1 MCVCVFRKTILPL
14 VHPCIYIHPL
24 RRPHI
29 VLLQL
34 SSYWSPFLC
43 LSDTGARYPG
53 DTLRALDFCFFDR
66 FPPTPPTPIKNLKR
80 SRQQI
85 CVLFSWWRKKKV
97 GKRIN
102 FVRFCLVPRKS
113 RTSRIVVVT
122 GRPLRLAAWRI
133 KKTKKRNGKYVAS
146 KERRDLS
153 MITFSLSPYP
163 LSPPLFSFDPFLC
176 TCFAFWII
184 LGGCERLL
192 LPSCGVGRDRK
203 RERKE
208 TNRHQIGR
216 IWATV
221 EAHQE
226 ALLFL
231 CQGGK
236 WIPTTPLSI
245 RRDR

>member
-133 KKTKKRNGKYVAS
+133 KNKEKKKRKIRGIKRETRLKYDYFQSFA
-146 KERRDLS
+146 
-153 MITFSLSPYP
+153 IPSLSPTLFARSFPVYVFCLLDYP
-163 LSPPLFSFDPFLC
+163 RGVWEAVTSEL
-176 TCFAFWII
+176 W
-184 LGGCERLL
+184 GGER
-192 LPSCGVGRDRK
+192 
-203 RERKE
+203 
-208 TNRHQIGR
+208 
-216 IWATV
+216 
-221 EAHQE
+221 
-226 ALLFL
+226 
-231 CQGGK
+231 
-236 WIPTTPLSI
+236 
-245 RRDR
+245 